1 MITMQ
6 TNSLIYDFK
15 WVLKILDSSESKEH
29 MDTTLR
35 CFNLWENKYVVDS
48 LPSNEKMLVRELRS
62 NFWCKFKNKISDFG
76 TFNF

>member
-6 TNSLIYDFK
+6 VESLVYDFK

-48 LPSNEKMLVRELRS
+48 LPSNEKALVKELRS
-62 NFWCKFKNKISDFG
+62 RFWCKFKNKISDFG